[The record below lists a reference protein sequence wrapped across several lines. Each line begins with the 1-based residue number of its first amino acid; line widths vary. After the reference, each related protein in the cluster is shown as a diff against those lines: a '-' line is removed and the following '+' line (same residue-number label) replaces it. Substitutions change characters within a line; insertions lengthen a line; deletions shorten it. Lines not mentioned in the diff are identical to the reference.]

1 MLVRLCSNPEATE
14 ELARKDDLT
23 LLFSALSSWCPHH
36 NLLWRKNANEV
47 LVVLTKHGLTTVV
60 LAYIHSNSIH
70 LFIIE
75 REIQATNSRRS

>member
-60 LAYIHSNSIH
+60 LAYIHSN
-70 LFIIE
+70 FNP
-75 REIQATNSRRS
+75 IQSFTT